1 MRIISTPCFRNSI
14 LYDDEGRE
22 IENIYE
28 SGSGLRTN
36 LSYTEMPKTLIDAFV
51 AIKDKTFWEHSG
63 FNFIRIMGVIVDAV
77 TSGESIGG
85 TSTITQQLARNLY
98 LEDTRT
104 VRTLERKVQE
114 AYYAIS

>member
-1 MRIISTPCFRNSI
+1 
-14 LYDDEGRE
+14 
-22 IENIYE
+22 
-28 SGSGLRTN
+28 
-36 LSYTEMPKTLIDAFV
+36 MPKTLIDAFV
-51 AIKDKTFWEHSG
+51 AIEDKTFWEHSG
-63 FNFIRIMGVIVDAV
+63 FNFIRIMGAIVDAV

-114 AYYAIS
+114 AYYAIQLERQLSKEIIEAYLNTINLGKGANGVSSFTDMFF